1 MWDCNRLISVDRKLF
16 MRFII
21 RIIILICSV
30 GFQTEHKY
38 LEKNKLKNGPNQTI
52 VSISLTKTD
61 N

>member
-38 LEKNKLKNGPNQTI
+38 LEKNKLKNGPN
-52 VSISLTKTD
+52 
-61 N
+61 